1 MDTASIASS
10 NQTVEKP
17 ATRSS
22 NLSKK
27 CKLWLVWGIAIGL
40 LFVGSLIG
48 GLIYYYTQQANHAAN
63 AQVPPDNGPSTDYT
77 SNTTIPDNPNYVRSF
92 WGIDYTPRGAQMDLG
107 CSVTQN
113 DVIEDLKILYQLTP
127 RIRLYGMD
135 CNQANLV
142 LNGMNALGID
152 MGVIMTIWVDG
163 NSTTYQ
169 RQYDEFWKT
178 TQQFGYDRLIGVSV
192 GNEGKYFCPAVLTSI
207 FRKQTT
213 VDDLVSKME
222 DVRKGLADA
231 GQSHIPVYT
240 TDINDLDQLLPHMDA
255 ILDNVHPFFGGTTA
269 ELAANWT
276 WKYFYE
282 VDQYPVLKF
291 AKTSG
296 VQKPAVISEIGW
308 PTYPV
313 NETVKGAIPGIPQ
326 LQRFM
331 DDYVCEA
338 NKRGIPYF
346 WFEFKDEP
354 WKQWMFNETRE
365 SYWGLFDENGNLKNL
380 TLPNCPMAPW
390 TKGDLT
396 FPQPAPLNTTN

>member
-1 MDTASIASS
+1 
-10 NQTVEKP
+10 
-17 ATRSS
+17 
-22 NLSKK
+22 
-27 CKLWLVWGIAIGL
+27 
-40 LFVGSLIG
+40 
-48 GLIYYYTQQANHAAN
+48 
-63 AQVPPDNGPSTDYT
+63 
-77 SNTTIPDNPNYVRSF
+77 
-92 WGIDYTPRGAQMDLG
+92 
-107 CSVTQN
+107 
-113 DVIEDLKILYQLTP
+113 
-127 RIRLYGMD
+127 
-135 CNQANLV
+135 
-142 LNGMNALGID
+142 
-152 MGVIMTIWVDG
+152 
-163 NSTTYQ
+163 
-169 RQYDEFWKT
+169 
-178 TQQFGYDRLIGVSV
+178 
-192 GNEGKYFCPAVLTSI
+192 
-207 FRKQTT
+207 
-213 VDDLVSKME
+213 ME

-308 PTYPV
+308 PSYPA
-313 NETVKGAIPGIPQ
+313 NESVKGAIPGIPQ
-326 LQRFM
+326 MQRFM

-338 NKRGIPYF
+338 NQRGIPYF

-390 TKGDLT
+390 TKGDLN
-396 FPQPAPLNTTN
+396 FPQPAPLNTTS

>member
-1 MDTASIASS
+1 MAS
-10 NQTVEKP
+10 
-17 ATRSS
+17 
-22 NLSKK
+22 
-27 CKLWLVWGIAIGL
+27 
-40 LFVGSLIG
+40 VGYMYWTS
-48 GLIYYYTQQANHAAN
+48 ANRIAN
-63 AQVPPDNGPSTDYT
+63 AQTPQDDGPSTDVT
-77 SNTTIPDNPNYVRSF
+77 TNTTIENNPSYIRSF

-107 CSVTQN
+107 CSVTQ
-113 DVIEDLKILYQLTP
+113 DEVIEDLKILYQLTP

-135 CNQANLV
+135 CNQATLV

-169 RQYDEFWKT
+169 RQYDTFWKT
-178 TQQFGYDRLIGVSV
+178 TENFGYDRLIGVSV
-192 GNEGKYFCPAVLTSI
+192 GNEAI
-207 FRKQTT
+207 FRKQVT
-213 VDDLVSKME
+213 VDDLVNKME

-240 TDINDLDQLLPHMDA
+240 TDINELDTLLPHMDA

-276 WKYFYE
+276 WKYFYD

-296 VQKPAVISEIGW
+296 TQKPAIISEIGW
-308 PTYPV
+308 PSYPA
-313 NETVKGAIPGIPQ
+313 NGTVKGAIPGIPQ
-326 LQRFM
+326 MQRFM

-338 NKRGIPYF
+338 NKRGVPYY

-365 SYWGLFDENGNLKNL
+365 SYWGLFDENSTLKNL
-380 TLPNCPMAPW
+380 TLPNCPMDPW
-390 TKGDLT
+390 KKGDLNV
-396 FPQPAPLNTTN
+396 PQPVPLNTTS